1 METLGTII
9 GYFLFYMLVAV
20 ILRTVLYG
28 FLLNLDLDLEKFS
41 IKLKSK
47 LKPKLTEPIYNL
59 VKSEYYDHYT
69 IKKYEMIMSIEYFKT
84 TLLVLLIY
92 PIFYYH
98 WQYEVVDTIKLK
110 NISDDDVFKYTKNDF
125 IEMFDK
131 RESERKIKD
140 AKEKEIEKKTNDFNE
155 EFENNYNKLNK

>member
-9 GYFLFYMLVAV
+9 GYFLFYAFIAT
-20 ILRTVLYG
+20 ILRIVLYTI
-28 FLLNLDLDLEKFS
+28 LLNLDLNLEKIA

-47 LKPKLTEPIYNL
+47 PKPKLTEPIYKLDKIDNQFY
-59 VKSEYYDHYT
+59 S
-69 IKKYEMIMSIEYFKT
+69 IKKYEMNMSIEYIKT
-84 TLLVLLIY
+84 SILVLLIY

-98 WQYEVVDTIKLK
+98 WQYEKTDSIHF

-131 RESERKIKD
+131 REIERNAKLS
-140 AKEKEIEKKTNDFNE
+140 KEKEIEQKTNIFNE
-155 EFENNYNKLNK
+155 EFETNFNKLNK